1 MNKQKNCHLSK
12 FRLAYIDFDAVDGNA
27 FLHLLGAV
35 ISNPIKYFENFQ
47 RKQERAS
54 EEFNGTWSQSLHVKR
69 RILYI
74 VVGVYDF
81 VISLFLFAFN
91 LLRIIPL
98 YLLRHKY
105 SKLRFIS
112 RFFLCLSQKKKCL
125 LISDSCVLVYKVN
138 AEISFSDT
146 RVEMKED
153 GEGGLFAYVRRSRH
167 QSILE

>member
-1 MNKQKNCHLSK
+1 MKNSTGLDHK
-12 FRLAYIDFDAVDGNA
+12 
-27 FLHLLGAV
+27 
-35 ISNPIKYFENFQ
+35 
-47 RKQERAS
+47 
-54 EEFNGTWSQSLHVKR
+54 SLHVKR

-74 VVGVYDF
+74 VVVVYDF
-81 VISLFLFAFN
+81 VISLLLFAFN